1 MQRNTSTEDQARNC
15 TRRIEGEGW
24 QLVAHY
30 KDEGISGARFNRPGY
45 QTMLKAAQGREFDV
59 LVVDDLSR
67 FSRDQDWLG
76 TAILGNALYR
86 GEYLWTQ
93 RAG

>member
-1 MQRNTSTEDQARNC
+1 
-15 TRRIEGEGW
+15 
-24 QLVAHY
+24 
-30 KDEGISGARFNRPGY
+30 
-45 QTMLKAAQGREFDV
+45 MLKAAQGREFDA

-76 TAILGNALYR
+76 KAILGNALYR

>member
-1 MQRNTSTEDQARNC
+1 
-15 TRRIEGEGW
+15 
-24 QLVAHY
+24 
-30 KDEGISGARFNRPGY
+30 
-45 QTMLKAAQGREFDV
+45 MLKAAQGREFDV

-67 FSRDQDWLG
+67 FSRDQDWFG
-76 TAILGNALYR
+76 TATLGNALYR